1 MNLSR
6 ERGMSN
12 FLSKVFLWMMIGLLI
27 SGGTAYLTYAT
38 PSITKFV
45 YQFYTRILLVEL
57 IVVIS
62 FTALRRKVSPSM
74 AKLLF
79 IIYSIVSGLTLSS
92 IFIVYKLGSIGI
104 VFLAAALMFGLM
116 GIYGLTTKNDLSSF
130 GKILIFALIAIIIM
144 SVINI
149 FVQNSEF
156 NIFICIVSILIFLGL
171 TAWDL
176 NNLKT
181 IYRYYESNEEE
192 LNKAAIYGALDLY
205 LDFINIFLNLLNL
218 FGKRND

>member
-27 SGGTAYLTYAT
+27 SGGTAYLKYAT

-45 YQFYTRILLVEL
+45 YQFYTLILLVEL

>member
-45 YQFYTRILLVEL
+45 YQFYTLILLVEL

-156 NIFICIVSILIFLGL
+156 NIFICVVSILIFLGL

>member
-12 FLSKVFLWMMIGLLI
+12 FLSKVFLWMIIGLLI

-45 YQFYTRILLVEL
+45 YQFYTLILLVEL

>member
-6 ERGMSN
+6 ERVMSN

-27 SGGTAYLTYAT
+27 SGETAYLTYAT

-45 YQFYTRILLVEL
+45 YQFYTLILLVEL

-156 NIFICIVSILIFLGL
+156 NIFICVVSILIFLGL

-176 NNLKT
+176 NNLKA

>member
-6 ERGMSN
+6 ERVMSN

-45 YQFYTRILLVEL
+45 YQFYTLILLVEL

>member
-45 YQFYTRILLVEL
+45 YQFYTLILLVEL

-176 NNLKT
+176 NNLKA

>member
-6 ERGMSN
+6 ERVMSN

-45 YQFYTRILLVEL
+45 YQFYTLILLVEL

-176 NNLKT
+176 NNLKA

>member
-6 ERGMSN
+6 ERVMSN

-45 YQFYTRILLVEL
+45 YQFYILILLVEL

-156 NIFICIVSILIFLGL
+156 NIFICVVSILIFLGL

>member
-45 YQFYTRILLVEL
+45 YQFYTLILLVEL

-130 GKILIFALIAIIIM
+130 GKNT
-144 SVINI
+144 NI
-149 FVQNSEF
+149 CPYSYN
-156 NIFICIVSILIFLGL
+156 NNVS
-171 TAWDL
+171 D
-176 NNLKT
+176 
-181 IYRYYESNEEE
+181 
-192 LNKAAIYGALDLY
+192 
-205 LDFINIFLNLLNL
+205 
-218 FGKRND
+218 

>member
-1 MNLSR
+1 MWWN
-6 ERGMSN
+6 
-12 FLSKVFLWMMIGLLI
+12 I
-27 SGGTAYLTYAT
+27 
-38 PSITKFV
+38 
-45 YQFYTRILLVEL
+45 RI
-57 IVVIS
+57 I
-62 FTALRRKVSPSM
+62 K
-74 AKLLF
+74 K
-79 IIYSIVSGLTLSS
+79 

>member
-45 YQFYTRILLVEL
+45 YQFYTLILLVEL

-79 IIYSIVSGLTLSS
+79 IIYYIVSCLTLSS

>member
-45 YQFYTRILLVEL
+45 YQFYTLILLVEL

-192 LNKAAIYGALDLY
+192 LNKAAISGALDLY

>member
-45 YQFYTRILLVEL
+45 YQFYTLILLVEL

-156 NIFICIVSILIFLGL
+156 NIFICVVSILIFLGL

-176 NNLKT
+176 NNLKA

>member
-45 YQFYTRILLVEL
+45 YQFYTLILLVEL

>member
-6 ERGMSN
+6 ERVMSN

-45 YQFYTRILLVEL
+45 YQFYTLILLVEL

-156 NIFICIVSILIFLGL
+156 NIFICVVSILIFLGL

-176 NNLKT
+176 NNLKA

>member
-6 ERGMSN
+6 EIVMSN

-45 YQFYTRILLVEL
+45 YQFYTLILLVEL

>member
-1 MNLSR
+1 
-6 ERGMSN
+6 
-12 FLSKVFLWMMIGLLI
+12 
-27 SGGTAYLTYAT
+27 
-38 PSITKFV
+38 
-45 YQFYTRILLVEL
+45 
-57 IVVIS
+57 
-62 FTALRRKVSPSM
+62 
-74 AKLLF
+74 
-79 IIYSIVSGLTLSS
+79 
-92 IFIVYKLGSIGI
+92 
-104 VFLAAALMFGLM
+104 
-116 GIYGLTTKNDLSSF
+116 
-130 GKILIFALIAIIIM
+130 M

>member
-1 MNLSR
+1 
-6 ERGMSN
+6 
-12 FLSKVFLWMMIGLLI
+12 
-27 SGGTAYLTYAT
+27 
-38 PSITKFV
+38 
-45 YQFYTRILLVEL
+45 
-57 IVVIS
+57 
-62 FTALRRKVSPSM
+62 M

-156 NIFICIVSILIFLGL
+156 NIFICVVSILIFLGL

-176 NNLKT
+176 NNLKA

>member
-1 MNLSR
+1 
-6 ERGMSN
+6 
-12 FLSKVFLWMMIGLLI
+12 MMIGLLI

-45 YQFYTRILLVEL
+45 YQFYTLILLVEL

-156 NIFICIVSILIFLGL
+156 NIFICVVSILIFLGL

>member
-27 SGGTAYLTYAT
+27 SGGTAYLTYTT
-38 PSITKFV
+38 PSLTKFV
-45 YQFYTRILLVEL
+45 YQFYTLILLVEL

-62 FTALRRKVSPSM
+62 FTALRRKVSPGM

-176 NNLKT
+176 NNLKA
-181 IYRYYESNEEE
+181 IYRYYESNEVE

>member
-45 YQFYTRILLVEL
+45 YQFYTLILLVEL

-92 IFIVYKLGSIGI
+92 IFIVYKLGSIGL